1 MGKSVIFCSGVLKPT
16 HATHSFERVDLP
28 CLSEA
33 LLIPKC
39 NLTEDSEEMV
49 VGGGENIIVVIGSLG
64 ASAFD
69 IILKQIL

>member
-1 MGKSVIFCSGVLKPT
+1 MGEICENFCSGVLKPT

-39 NLTEDSEEMV
+39 NLTEDSEEML
-49 VGGGENIIVVIGSLG
+49 VGGGENIVVIGSLK
-64 ASAFD
+64 ASAF
-69 IILKQIL
+69 